1 MARTMSQRKKRGE
14 RNEEEKYPTWQREL
28 KKNDLSKEIRG
39 KKRENEEKQNLRR
52 VRQFSS
58 TNNVTAE
65 KRAKRNEVEKYEK
78 KTIKRGN

>member
-1 MARTMSQRKKRGE
+1 MS
-14 RNEEEKYPTWQREL
+14 PIEL
-28 KKNDLSKEIRG
+28 SWTA

-78 KTIKRGN
+78 NDKKRK

>member
-65 KRAKRNEVEKYEK
+65 KRAKRNEVEKYERNDK
-78 KTIKRGN
+78 KRK